1 MVILQN
7 HSTPHIFP
15 LPEIWYKHKVHLNV
29 LLNDFQD
36 QKSSHHSQHQDEA
49 EATECRHRVRT
60 FVTSL
65 FYESSFSDKE
75 SMNPG
80 IF

>member
-1 MVILQN
+1 MKPFN
-7 HSTPHIFP
+7 TTHIP
-15 LPEIWYKHKVHLNV
+15 TARIIWYKHKVHLNV